1 MGNYDLIDKR
11 NIDRDK
17 EKRILLDNDI
27 DRFESVAN
35 YNFAPSPNRVIN
47 ILILSSLFICDC
59 TLIADINITNAGFI

>member
-17 EKRILLDNDI
+17 EKRK
-27 DRFESVAN
+27 DRFESLAN

>member
-17 EKRILLDNDI
+17 EKRK

-35 YNFAPSPNRVIN
+35 YNFAPSPNRF